1 MRLAIDIG
9 GTFTDLVLEHGNEL
23 LTKKVLTSISQPELA
38 VIEGVSELLEENNIK
53 ASDIKMIIHGTTL
66 ATNAVIER
74 KGAKTCFITTSGFR
88 DVLDIGYESRFDQYD
103 ILIDKTMSLVPRKH
117 RYVIDERT
125 DVNGSIITSIDK
137 GQFYNLIT
145 KIKNEKFESIAVGF
159 LHSYA
164 NPENEKILKTF
175 LTNELPD
182 VEVSVSS
189 DVCPEIREYERFTTT
204 VVNAYIK
211 PLMSNYLKKLDQKL
225 LNSGFNCPL
234 LLMTSGGTLTNISS
248 ACNNPVRLVESGPAG
263 GAILA
268 TSIAEDM
275 NLSKVISFDMG
286 GTTAKITIIENKKA
300 IKAREFEVDRKARFK
315 KGSGYPLRIPVI
327 EMVEIGAGGGSIA
340 RVNKLE
346 QIITGPDSAGSFP
359 GPACYSN
366 GGSMPTITDADL
378 VIGKI
383 NPDNFAGGKIKLS
396 KQLADIAITEN
407 IVKFVNIDTNIAA
420 LAISEIVDETMS
432 NAARVHTVEQGHE
445 TSNRTLI
452 AFGGAAP
459 LHIARVAEKL
469 RVSNIIIPTNA
480 SVGSAVGFLKA
491 PVGYEVVKSL
501 RMLLNRFETDKVNDL
516 LEKMKNEAQSVI
528 QSETGSVKFVEERFA
543 FMRYAGQGHEIKVQV
558 DNNLLT
564 QSDISKIKSSFEKKY
579 EKLYSR
585 ILPNA
590 DIEIL
595 TWSLSLS
602 IKNEK
607 LNSFQKLNSYKKIK
621 EQSLVDIVDYDSS
634 KKIKVPYFERASL
647 KPGDIIEGH
656 CIISEEQTIKYAN
669 INFWRGIAKERS
681 YNYHHRKLYRLMEGN
696 TCAIQ
701 AQVKDVMLDTL
712 DCLV

>member
-9 GTFTDLVLEHGNEL
+9 GTFTDIVLENQNNL
-23 LTKKVLTSISQPELA
+23 ITKKVLTSIAQPEVA
-38 VIEGVSELLEENNIK
+38 VIEGVSELLDENNIT
-53 ASDIKMIIHGTTL
+53 SSEIKMIIHGTTL

-74 KGAKTCFITTSGFR
+74 KGAKTCFITTEGFR

-103 ILIDKTMSLVPRKH
+103 ILIEKTMSLVPRKH
-117 RYVIDERT
+117 RFVIKERT
-125 DVNGSIITSIDK
+125 DVNGNILEPINTETFS
-137 GQFYNLIT
+137 NLVQ
-145 KIKNEKFESIAVGF
+145 KIKEEGFKSVGIGF

-164 NPENEKILKTF
+164 NTENENILRNY
-175 LTNELPD
+175 LLENLPG
-182 VEVSVSS
+182 VEVSISS

-211 PLMSNYLKKLDQKL
+211 PLMASYLKKLDNELKIKE
-225 LNSGFNCPL
+225 FDCPL
-234 LLMTSGGTLTNISS
+234 LLMTSGGTLTNIES

-268 TSIAEDM
+268 TSIADDL
-275 NLSKVISFDMG
+275 NLNKVISFDMG

-315 KGSGYPLRIPVI
+315 KGSGLPLRIPVI

-346 QIITGPDSAGSFP
+346 QIITGPDSAGSYP
-359 GPACYSN
+359 GPACYNN
-366 GGSMPTITDADL
+366 GGERPTITDADL

-383 NPDNFAGGKIKLS
+383 NPDNFAGGKISLS
-396 KQLADIAITEN
+396 KDLANKAIKKNISE
-407 IVKFVNIDTNIAA
+407 IVKMDNETAA

-469 RVSNIIIPTNA
+469 RVNSVIIPTNA

-501 RMLLNRFETDKVNDL
+501 RMLLNVFQAEKVNEL
-516 LEKMKNEAQSVI
+516 LKKMRNEAEKII
-528 QSETGSVKFVEERFA
+528 QNTSTKVSFVEERYA
-543 FMRYAGQGHEIKVQV
+543 FMRYAGQGHEIKVAI
-558 DNNLLT
+558 DN
-564 QSDISKIKSSFEKKY
+564 SDLSNEHSAKIKSSFEEQY

-602 IKNEK
+602 IANEEKTSFKNIK
-607 LNSFQKLNSYKKIK
+607 SFNKIK
-621 EQSLVDIVDYDSS
+621 ESKLVDFVDYERNE
-634 KKIKVPYFERASL
+634 KIKIPYFERSEL
-647 KPGDIIEGH
+647 KPGDIIDGQ
-656 CIISEEQTIKYAN
+656 CIISEDQTTIVVSKN
-669 INFWRGIAKERS
+669 FNTKVLSNNFLQMESIN
-681 YNYHHRKLYRLMEGN
+681 H
-696 TCAIQ
+696 
-701 AQVKDVMLDTL
+701 D
-712 DCLV
+712 

>member
-9 GTFTDLVLEHGNEL
+9 GTFTDLVLETGNDL

-137 GQFYNLIT
+137 DQFCNLIT
-145 KIKNEKFESIAVGF
+145 KIKNENFESIAVGF

-164 NPENEKILKTF
+164 NPDNEKILKAF

-275 NLSKVISFDMG
+275 NLNKVISFDMG

-396 KQLADIAITEN
+396 KQLADKAITEN

-501 RMLLNRFETDKVNDL
+501 RMLLNRFETYKVNDL
-516 LEKMKNEAQSVI
+516 LEKMKNEAQSII
-528 QSETGSVKFVEERFA
+528 QSETGSMKFVEERFA

-564 QSDISKIKSSFEKKY
+564 QSDISKIKTSFEKKY

-607 LNSFQKLNSYKKIK
+607 FNSFQKINSYKKIN

-634 KKIKVPYFERASL
+634 KKIKVPYFERDSL
-647 KPGDIIEGH
+647 KPGDIIKGH
-656 CIISEEQTIKYAN
+656 CIISEEQTTIVVSNKFN
-669 INFWRGIAKERS
+669 TKVLSNNF
-681 YNYHHRKLYRLMEGN
+681 LQMEYTN
-696 TCAIQ
+696 
-701 AQVKDVMLDTL
+701 DE
-712 DCLV
+712 

>member
-9 GTFTDLVLEHGNEL
+9 GTFTDIVLENQNNL
-23 LTKKVLTSISQPELA
+23 ITKKVLTSIAQPEVA
-38 VIEGVSELLEENNIK
+38 VIEGVSELLDENNIT
-53 ASDIKMIIHGTTL
+53 SSEIKMIIHGTTL

-74 KGAKTCFITTSGFR
+74 KGAKTCFITTEGFR

-103 ILIDKTMSLVPRKH
+103 ILIEKTMSLVPRKH
-117 RYVIDERT
+117 RFVIKERT
-125 DVNGSIITSIDK
+125 DVNGNILEPINTETFS
-137 GQFYNLIT
+137 NLVQ
-145 KIKNEKFESIAVGF
+145 KIKEEGFKSVGIGF

-164 NPENEKILKTF
+164 NSENENILRNY
-175 LTNELPD
+175 LLENLPE
-182 VEVSVSS
+182 VEVSISS

-211 PLMSNYLKKLDQKL
+211 PLMANYLKKLDNELKIK
-225 LNSGFNCPL
+225 GFDCPL
-234 LLMTSGGTLTNISS
+234 LLMTSGGTLTNIES

-268 TSIAEDM
+268 TSIADDL
-275 NLSKVISFDMG
+275 NLNKVISFDMG

-315 KGSGYPLRIPVI
+315 KGSGLPLRIPVI

-359 GPACYSN
+359 GPACYNN
-366 GGSMPTITDADL
+366 GGEKPTITDADL

-383 NPDNFAGGKIKLS
+383 NPDNFAGGKISLS
-396 KQLADIAITEN
+396 KDLANQAIKKNISE
-407 IVKFVNIDTNIAA
+407 IVKMDNETAA

-469 RVSNIIIPTNA
+469 RVNSVIIPTNA

-501 RMLLNRFETDKVNDL
+501 RMLLNVFQAEKVNEL
-516 LEKMKNEAQSVI
+516 LKKMRNEAEKII
-528 QSETGSVKFVEERFA
+528 QNTSVKVSFVEERYA
-543 FMRYAGQGHEIKVQV
+543 FMRYAGQGHEIKVAI
-558 DNNLLT
+558 DN
-564 QSDISKIKSSFEKKY
+564 SDLSNEHSAKIKSSFEEQY

-602 IKNEK
+602 IANEEKTSFKNIK
-607 LNSFQKLNSYKKIK
+607 SFNKIK
-621 EQSLVDIVDYDSS
+621 ESKLVDFVDYERNE
-634 KKIKVPYFERASL
+634 KIKIPYFERSEL
-647 KPGDIIEGH
+647 KPGDIINGQ
-656 CIISEEQTIKYAN
+656 CIISEDQTTVVVSKN
-669 INFWRGIAKERS
+669 FNTKVLSNNFLQMESIN
-681 YNYHHRKLYRLMEGN
+681 H
-696 TCAIQ
+696 
-701 AQVKDVMLDTL
+701 D
-712 DCLV
+712 

>member
-1 MRLAIDIG
+1 MIS
-9 GTFTDLVLEHGNEL
+9 
-23 LTKKVLTSISQPELA
+23 LTPSQKDSIL
-38 VIEGVSELLEENNIK
+38 
-53 ASDIKMIIHGTTL
+53 
-66 ATNAVIER
+66 
-74 KGAKTCFITTSGFR
+74 
-88 DVLDIGYESRFDQYD
+88 
-103 ILIDKTMSLVPRKH
+103 
-117 RYVIDERT
+117 
-125 DVNGSIITSIDK
+125 
-137 GQFYNLIT
+137 
-145 KIKNEKFESIAVGF
+145 
-159 LHSYA
+159 
-164 NPENEKILKTF
+164 
-175 LTNELPD
+175 
-182 VEVSVSS
+182 
-189 DVCPEIREYERFTTT
+189 
-204 VVNAYIK
+204 
-211 PLMSNYLKKLDQKL
+211 
-225 LNSGFNCPL
+225 
-234 LLMTSGGTLTNISS
+234 
-248 ACNNPVRLVESGPAG
+248 SGPAG
-263 GAILA
+263 GIVGAVRTAAMAGFDKI
-268 TSIAEDM
+268 
-275 NLSKVISFDMG
+275 ISFDMG

-516 LEKMKNEAQSVI
+516 LEKIN
-528 QSETGSVKFVEERFA
+528 F
-543 FMRYAGQGHEIKVQV
+543 YL
-558 DNNLLT
+558 NLYLT
-564 QSDISKIKSSFEKKY
+564 F
-579 EKLYSR
+579 L
-585 ILPNA
+585 
-590 DIEIL
+590 EIL
-595 TWSLSLS
+595 FYQDFS
-602 IKNEK
+602 
-607 LNSFQKLNSYKKIK
+607 
-621 EQSLVDIVDYDSS
+621 
-634 KKIKVPYFERASL
+634 
-647 KPGDIIEGH
+647 
-656 CIISEEQTIKYAN
+656 
-669 INFWRGIAKERS
+669 
-681 YNYHHRKLYRLMEGN
+681 
-696 TCAIQ
+696 
-701 AQVKDVMLDTL
+701 
-712 DCLV
+712 

>member
-9 GTFTDLVLEHGNEL
+9 GTFTDIVLENENKL
-23 LTKKVLTSISQPELA
+23 ITKKVLTSTFNPEVA
-38 VIEGVSELLEENNIK
+38 VIEGVSELLNENRIK
-53 ASDIKMIIHGTTL
+53 ASEIKMIIHGTTL

-103 ILIDKTMSLVPRKH
+103 LLIEKTMSLVPRKH
-117 RYVIDERT
+117 RYVINERT
-125 DVNGSIITSIDK
+125 DVNGSIITPIDK
-137 GQFYNLIT
+137 SQFNGLLQ
-145 KIKNEKFESIAVGF
+145 KIRSENFESIGIGF

-164 NPENEKILKTF
+164 NPENETILKEF
-175 LTNELPD
+175 FIREIPD
-182 VEVSVSS
+182 VEVSISS

-204 VVNAYIK
+204 VVNSYIK

-225 LNSGFNCPL
+225 LEVGFNCSL

-268 TSIAEDM
+268 TSIAEDLD
-275 NLSKVISFDMG
+275 LSKVISFDMG
-286 GTTAKITIIENKKA
+286 GTTAKITIIENQKA
-300 IKAREFEVDRKARFK
+300 MKAREFEVDRKARFK
-315 KGSGYPLRIPVI
+315 KGSGFPLRIPVI

-366 GGSMPTITDADL
+366 GGEMPTITDADL

-383 NPDNFAGGKIKLS
+383 NPDNFAAGKIKLS
-396 KQLADIAITEN
+396 KELAKKAITEN
-407 IVKFVNIDTNIAA
+407 IGKIVNLDYDVAA

-469 RVSNIIIPTNA
+469 RVASVIIPTNA

-501 RMLLNRFETDKVNDL
+501 RMLLNGFEADKVNNL
-516 LEKMKNEAQSVI
+516 LKNMRAESESII
-528 QSETGSVKFVEERFA
+528 QLETDSSKFIEERFA
-543 FMRYAGQGHEIKVQV
+543 FMRYSGQGHEIKVSI
-558 DNNLLT
+558 DNHLL
-564 QSDISKIKSSFEKKY
+564 SFNDMDKIKSSFEQKY
-579 EKLYSR
+579 EQLYSR

-602 IKNEK
+602 IKNEHV
-607 LNSFQKLNSYKKIK
+607 NSYKSLSSYKKIK
-621 EQSLVDIVDYDSS
+621 EKSLVDFMDYQSS
-634 KKIKVPYFERASL
+634 KQIKVPYFERTTL
-647 KPGDIIEGH
+647 NPGDIIHGQ
-656 CIISEEQTIKYAN
+656 CIISEKQTTIIVSK
-669 INFWRGIAKERS
+669 NF
-681 YNYHHRKLYRLMEGN
+681 N
-696 TCAIQ
+696 TK
-701 AQVKDVMLDTL
+701 VL
-712 DCLV
+712 

>member
-9 GTFTDLVLEHGNEL
+9 GTFTDIVLENQNNL
-23 LTKKVLTSISQPELA
+23 ITKKVLTSIAQPEVA
-38 VIEGVSELLEENNIK
+38 VIEGISELLDENNIT
-53 ASDIKMIIHGTTL
+53 SSEIKMIIHGTTL

-74 KGAKTCFITTSGFR
+74 KGAKTCFITTEGFR

-103 ILIDKTMSLVPRKH
+103 ILIEKTMSLVPRKH
-117 RYVIDERT
+117 RFVIKERT
-125 DVNGSIITSIDK
+125 DVNGTILEPINTETFS
-137 GQFYNLIT
+137 NLVQ
-145 KIKNEKFESIAVGF
+145 KIKEEGFKSVGIGF

-164 NPENEKILKTF
+164 NSENENILRNY
-175 LTNELPD
+175 LLENLPG
-182 VEVSVSS
+182 VEVSISS

-211 PLMSNYLKKLDQKL
+211 PLMANYLKKLDNELKIK
-225 LNSGFNCPL
+225 GFDCPL
-234 LLMTSGGTLTNISS
+234 LLMTSGGTLTNIES

-268 TSIAEDM
+268 TSIADDL
-275 NLSKVISFDMG
+275 NLNKVISFDMG

-315 KGSGYPLRIPVI
+315 KGSGLPLRIPVI

-359 GPACYSN
+359 GPACYDN
-366 GGSMPTITDADL
+366 GGERPTITDADL

-383 NPDNFAGGKIKLS
+383 NPDNFAGGKISLS
-396 KQLADIAITEN
+396 KDLANKAIKKN
-407 IVKFVNIDTNIAA
+407 ISEIIKMDNETAA

-469 RVSNIIIPTNA
+469 RVNSVIIPTNA

-501 RMLLNRFETDKVNDL
+501 RMLLNVFQAEKVNEL
-516 LEKMKNEAQSVI
+516 LKKMRNEAEKII
-528 QSETGSVKFVEERFA
+528 QNTSGKVSFIEERYA
-543 FMRYAGQGHEIKVQV
+543 FMRYAGQGHEIKVAI
-558 DNNLLT
+558 DNADLSNYH
-564 QSDISKIKSSFEKKY
+564 SAKIKSSFEEQY

-602 IKNEK
+602 IANEEKTSFKNLK
-607 LNSFQKLNSYKKIK
+607 SFNKIK
-621 EQSLVDIVDYDSS
+621 ESKLVDFVDYERNE
-634 KKIKVPYFERASL
+634 KIKIPYFERSEL
-647 KPGDIIEGH
+647 KPGDIISGQ
-656 CIISEEQTIKYAN
+656 CIISEDQTTVVVSKN
-669 INFWRGIAKERS
+669 FNTKVLSNNFLQMESIN
-681 YNYHHRKLYRLMEGN
+681 H
-696 TCAIQ
+696 
-701 AQVKDVMLDTL
+701 D
-712 DCLV
+712 

>member
-23 LTKKVLTSISQPELA
+23 LTKKVLTSISEPELA

-137 GQFYNLIT
+137 DQFYNLIN
-145 KIKNEKFESIAVGF
+145 KIKNENFESIAVGF

-164 NPENEKILKTF
+164 NPENEKILKAF
-175 LTNELPD
+175 LTKELPD

-275 NLSKVISFDMG
+275 NLNKVISFDMG

-396 KQLADIAITEN
+396 KELADKAITEN

-469 RVSNIIIPTNA
+469 RVSNVIIPTNA

-516 LEKMKNEAQSVI
+516 LEKMKNEAQSII
-528 QSETGSVKFVEERFA
+528 QSETGSIKFVEERFA

-564 QSDISKIKSSFEKKY
+564 QSDISKIKTSFEKKY

-607 LNSFQKLNSYKKIK
+607 TNSFKKLNSYKKIK
-621 EQSLVDIVDYDSS
+621 ENSLVDIVDYDSS
-634 KKIKVPYFERASL
+634 KKIKVPYFERDSL
-647 KPGDIIEGH
+647 KPGDFIKGH
-656 CIISEEQTIKYAN
+656 CIISEEQTTIVVSNKFN
-669 INFWRGIAKERS
+669 TKVLSNNF
-681 YNYHHRKLYRLMEGN
+681 LQMEYTN
-696 TCAIQ
+696 
-701 AQVKDVMLDTL
+701 DE
-712 DCLV
+712 

>member
-9 GTFTDLVLEHGNEL
+9 GTFTDIVLENQNNL
-23 LTKKVLTSISQPELA
+23 ITKKVLTSIAKPEVA
-38 VIEGVSELLEENNIK
+38 VIEGVSELLDENNIT
-53 ASDIKMIIHGTTL
+53 SSEIKMIIHGTTL

-74 KGAKTCFITTSGFR
+74 KGAKTCFITTEGFR

-103 ILIDKTMSLVPRKH
+103 ILIEKTMSLVPRKH
-117 RYVIDERT
+117 RFVIKERT
-125 DVNGSIITSIDK
+125 DVNGTILEPINTETFS
-137 GQFYNLIT
+137 NLVQ
-145 KIKNEKFESIAVGF
+145 KIKEEGFKSVGIGF

-164 NPENEKILKTF
+164 NSENENILRNY
-175 LTNELPD
+175 LLENLPG
-182 VEVSVSS
+182 VEVSISS

-211 PLMSNYLKKLDQKL
+211 PLMANYLKKLDNELKIK
-225 LNSGFNCPL
+225 GFDCPL
-234 LLMTSGGTLTNISS
+234 LLMTSGGTLTNIES

-268 TSIAEDM
+268 TSIADDL
-275 NLSKVISFDMG
+275 NLNKVISFDMG

-315 KGSGYPLRIPVI
+315 KGSGLPLRIPVI

-359 GPACYSN
+359 GPACYDN
-366 GGSMPTITDADL
+366 GGERPTITDADL

-383 NPDNFAGGKIKLS
+383 NPDNFAGGKISLS
-396 KQLADIAITEN
+396 KDLANKAIKKNISE
-407 IVKFVNIDTNIAA
+407 IVKMDNETAA

-469 RVSNIIIPTNA
+469 RVNSVIIPTNA

-501 RMLLNRFETDKVNDL
+501 RMLLNVFQAEKVNEL
-516 LEKMKNEAQSVI
+516 LKKMRNEAEKII
-528 QSETGSVKFVEERFA
+528 QNTSGKVSFIEERYA
-543 FMRYAGQGHEIKVQV
+543 FMRYAGQGHEIKVAI
-558 DNNLLT
+558 DNADLSNYH
-564 QSDISKIKSSFEKKY
+564 SAKIKSSFEEQY

-602 IKNEK
+602 IANEEKTSFKNLK
-607 LNSFQKLNSYKKIK
+607 SFNKIK
-621 EQSLVDIVDYDSS
+621 ESKLVDFVDYERNE
-634 KKIKVPYFERASL
+634 KIKIPYFERSEL
-647 KPGDIIEGH
+647 KPGDIISGQ
-656 CIISEEQTIKYAN
+656 CIISEDQTTVVVSKN
-669 INFWRGIAKERS
+669 FNTKVLSNNFLQMESIN
-681 YNYHHRKLYRLMEGN
+681 H
-696 TCAIQ
+696 
-701 AQVKDVMLDTL
+701 D
-712 DCLV
+712 

>member
-9 GTFTDLVLEHGNEL
+9 GTFTDLVLETGNDL

-137 GQFYNLIT
+137 DQFCNLIT
-145 KIKNEKFESIAVGF
+145 KIKNENFESIAVGF

-164 NPENEKILKTF
+164 NPENEKFLKAF
-175 LTNELPD
+175 LTKELPD
-182 VEVSVSS
+182 VEVSISS

-225 LNSGFNCPL
+225 VNSGFNCPL

-396 KQLADIAITEN
+396 KELADKAITEN

-469 RVSNIIIPTNA
+469 RVSNVIIPTNA

-516 LEKMKNEAQSVI
+516 LEKMKNEAQGII
-528 QSETGSVKFVEERFA
+528 QSETGSMKFVEERFA

-564 QSDISKIKSSFEKKY
+564 QSDISKIKTSFEKKY

-607 LNSFQKLNSYKKIK
+607 FNSFQEINSYKKIN
-621 EQSLVDIVDYDSS
+621 EQSLVDIVDYDSG
-634 KKIKVPYFERASL
+634 KKIKVPYFERDSL
-647 KPGDIIEGH
+647 KPGDIIKGH
-656 CIISEEQTIKYAN
+656 CIISEEQTTIVVSNKFN
-669 INFWRGIAKERS
+669 TKVLSNNF
-681 YNYHHRKLYRLMEGN
+681 LQMEYTN
-696 TCAIQ
+696 
-701 AQVKDVMLDTL
+701 DE
-712 DCLV
+712 

>member
-9 GTFTDLVLEHGNEL
+9 GTFTDLVLETGNDL

-137 GQFYNLIT
+137 DQFSNLIT
-145 KIKNEKFESIAVGF
+145 KIKNENFESIAVGF

-164 NPENEKILKTF
+164 NPDNEKILKAF
-175 LTNELPD
+175 LTKELPD
-182 VEVSVSS
+182 VEVSISS

-275 NLSKVISFDMG
+275 NLNKVISFDMG

-396 KQLADIAITEN
+396 KQLADKAITEN

-516 LEKMKNEAQSVI
+516 LEKMKNEAQSII
-528 QSETGSVKFVEERFA
+528 QSETGSIKFVEERFA

-564 QSDISKIKSSFEKKY
+564 QSDISKIKTSFEKKY

-607 LNSFQKLNSYKKIK
+607 INSFKKLNSYKKIK
-621 EQSLVDIVDYDSS
+621 EHSLVDIVDYDSS
-634 KKIKVPYFERASL
+634 KKIKVPYFERDSL
-647 KPGDIIEGH
+647 KPGDIIKGH
-656 CIISEEQTIKYAN
+656 CIISEEQTTIVVSNKFN
-669 INFWRGIAKERS
+669 TKVLSNNF
-681 YNYHHRKLYRLMEGN
+681 LQMEYTN
-696 TCAIQ
+696 
-701 AQVKDVMLDTL
+701 DE
-712 DCLV
+712 

>member
-9 GTFTDLVLEHGNEL
+9 GTFTDLVLETGNDL

-125 DVNGSIITSIDK
+125 DVNGLIITSIDK
-137 GQFYNLIT
+137 DQFCNLIT
-145 KIKNEKFESIAVGF
+145 KIKNENFESIAVGF

-164 NPENEKILKTF
+164 NPDNEKILKAF
-175 LTNELPD
+175 LTKELPD
-182 VEVSVSS
+182 VEVSISS

-225 LNSGFNCPL
+225 VNSGFNCPL

-275 NLSKVISFDMG
+275 NLNKVISFDMG

-396 KQLADIAITEN
+396 KQLADKAITEN

-469 RVSNIIIPTNA
+469 RVSNVIIPTNA

-516 LEKMKNEAQSVI
+516 LEKMKNEAQSII
-528 QSETGSVKFVEERFA
+528 QSETGSMKFVEERFA

-564 QSDISKIKSSFEKKY
+564 QSDISKIKTSFEKKY

-607 LNSFQKLNSYKKIK
+607 FNSFQEINSYKKIN

-634 KKIKVPYFERASL
+634 KKIKVPYFERDSL
-647 KPGDIIEGH
+647 KPGDIIKGH
-656 CIISEEQTIKYAN
+656 CIISEEQTTIVVSNKFN
-669 INFWRGIAKERS
+669 TKVLSNNF
-681 YNYHHRKLYRLMEGN
+681 LQMEYTN
-696 TCAIQ
+696 
-701 AQVKDVMLDTL
+701 DE
-712 DCLV
+712 

>member
-23 LTKKVLTSISQPELA
+23 LTKKVLTSISEPELA

-125 DVNGSIITSIDK
+125 DVNGSIITSINKD
-137 GQFYNLIT
+137 QFYNLIN
-145 KIKNEKFESIAVGF
+145 KIKNENFESIAVGF

-164 NPENEKILKTF
+164 NPENEKILKAF

-275 NLSKVISFDMG
+275 NLNKVISFDMG

-396 KQLADIAITEN
+396 KQLADKAITEN

-469 RVSNIIIPTNA
+469 RVSNVIIPTNA

-516 LEKMKNEAQSVI
+516 LEKMKNEAQSII
-528 QSETGSVKFVEERFA
+528 QSETGSIKFVEERFA

-634 KKIKVPYFERASL
+634 KKIKVPYFERDSL
-647 KPGDIIEGH
+647 KPGDFIEGH
-656 CIISEEQTIKYAN
+656 CIISEEQTTIVVSNKFN
-669 INFWRGIAKERS
+669 TKVLSNNF
-681 YNYHHRKLYRLMEGN
+681 LQMEYTN
-696 TCAIQ
+696 
-701 AQVKDVMLDTL
+701 DE
-712 DCLV
+712 

>member
-9 GTFTDLVLEHGNEL
+9 GTFTDIVLENQNNL
-23 LTKKVLTSISQPELA
+23 ITKKVLTSIANPEVA
-38 VIEGVSELLEENNIK
+38 VIEGVSELLDENNIT
-53 ASDIKMIIHGTTL
+53 SSEIKMIIHGTTL

-74 KGAKTCFITTSGFR
+74 KGAKTCFITTEGFR

-103 ILIDKTMSLVPRKH
+103 ILIEKTMSLVPRKH
-117 RYVIDERT
+117 RFVIKERT
-125 DVNGSIITSIDK
+125 DVNGSILKPINTETFS
-137 GQFYNLIT
+137 NLVQ
-145 KIKNEKFESIAVGF
+145 KIKEEGFKSVGIGF

-164 NPENEKILKTF
+164 NSENENILRNY
-175 LTNELPD
+175 LLENLPG
-182 VEVSVSS
+182 VEVSISS

-211 PLMSNYLKKLDQKL
+211 PLMANYLKKLDNELKIK
-225 LNSGFNCPL
+225 GFDCPL
-234 LLMTSGGTLTNISS
+234 LLMTSGGTLTNIES

-268 TSIAEDM
+268 TSIADDL
-275 NLSKVISFDMG
+275 NLNKVISFDMG

-315 KGSGYPLRIPVI
+315 KGSGLPLRIPVI

-359 GPACYSN
+359 GPACYDN
-366 GGSMPTITDADL
+366 GGERPTITDADL

-383 NPDNFAGGKIKLS
+383 NPDNFAGGKISLS
-396 KQLADIAITEN
+396 KDLANKAIKKNISE
-407 IVKFVNIDTNIAA
+407 IVKMDNETAA

-469 RVSNIIIPTNA
+469 RVNSVIIPTNA

-501 RMLLNRFETDKVNDL
+501 RMLLNVFQAEKVNEL
-516 LEKMKNEAQSVI
+516 LKKMRNEAEKII
-528 QSETGSVKFVEERFA
+528 QNTSGKVSFVEERYA
-543 FMRYAGQGHEIKVQV
+543 FMRYAGQGHEIKVAI
-558 DNNLLT
+558 DNADLSNYH
-564 QSDISKIKSSFEKKY
+564 SAKIKSSFEEQY

-602 IKNEK
+602 IANEEKTSFKNLK
-607 LNSFQKLNSYKKIK
+607 SFNKIK
-621 EQSLVDIVDYDSS
+621 ESKLVDFVDYERNE
-634 KKIKVPYFERASL
+634 KIKIPYFERSEL
-647 KPGDIIEGH
+647 KPGDIISGQ
-656 CIISEEQTIKYAN
+656 CIISEDQTTVVVSKN
-669 INFWRGIAKERS
+669 FNTKVLSNNFLQMESIN
-681 YNYHHRKLYRLMEGN
+681 H
-696 TCAIQ
+696 
-701 AQVKDVMLDTL
+701 D
-712 DCLV
+712 

>member
-23 LTKKVLTSISQPELA
+23 LTKKVLTSISEPELA

-125 DVNGSIITSIDK
+125 DVNGSIITSINKD
-137 GQFYNLIT
+137 QFYNLIN
-145 KIKNEKFESIAVGF
+145 KIKNENFESIAVGF

-164 NPENEKILKTF
+164 NPENEKILKAF

-396 KQLADIAITEN
+396 KQLADKAITEN
-407 IVKFVNIDTNIAA
+407 IVKFVNIDNNIAA

-469 RVSNIIIPTNA
+469 RVSNVIIPTNA

-501 RMLLNRFETDKVNDL
+501 RMLLNSFETDKVNDL
-516 LEKMKNEAQSVI
+516 LEKMKNEAQSII
-528 QSETGSVKFVEERFA
+528 QSETGSIKFVEERFA

-564 QSDISKIKSSFEKKY
+564 QSDISKIKTSFEKKY
-579 EKLYSR
+579 ENLYSR

-607 LNSFQKLNSYKKIK
+607 FNSFQKLNSYKKIK

-656 CIISEEQTIKYAN
+656 CIISEEQTTIVVSNKFN
-669 INFWRGIAKERS
+669 TKVLSNNF
-681 YNYHHRKLYRLMEGN
+681 LQMEFTN
-696 TCAIQ
+696 
-701 AQVKDVMLDTL
+701 DE
-712 DCLV
+712 

>member
-9 GTFTDLVLEHGNEL
+9 GTFTDIVLENQNNL
-23 LTKKVLTSISQPELA
+23 ITKKVLTSIAQPEVA
-38 VIEGVSELLEENNIK
+38 VIEGISELLDENNIT
-53 ASDIKMIIHGTTL
+53 SSEIKMIIHGTTL

-74 KGAKTCFITTSGFR
+74 KGAKTCFITTEGFR

-103 ILIDKTMSLVPRKH
+103 ILIEKTMSLVPRKH
-117 RYVIDERT
+117 RFVIKERT
-125 DVNGSIITSIDK
+125 DVNGNILEPINTETFS
-137 GQFYNLIT
+137 NLVQ
-145 KIKNEKFESIAVGF
+145 KIKEEGFKSVGIGF

-164 NPENEKILKTF
+164 NSENENILRNH
-175 LTNELPD
+175 LLENLPG
-182 VEVSVSS
+182 VEVSISS

-211 PLMSNYLKKLDQKL
+211 PLMASYLKKLDNELKIK
-225 LNSGFNCPL
+225 GFDCPL
-234 LLMTSGGTLTNISS
+234 LLMTSGGTLTNIES

-268 TSIAEDM
+268 TSIADDL
-275 NLSKVISFDMG
+275 NLNKVISFDMG

-315 KGSGYPLRIPVI
+315 KGSGFPLRIPVI

-359 GPACYSN
+359 GPACYNN
-366 GGSMPTITDADL
+366 GGERPTITDADL

-383 NPDNFAGGKIKLS
+383 NPDNFAGGKISLS
-396 KQLADIAITEN
+396 KDLANKAIKKNISE
-407 IVKFVNIDTNIAA
+407 IVKMDNETAA

-469 RVSNIIIPTNA
+469 RVNSVIIPTNA

-501 RMLLNRFETDKVNDL
+501 RMLLNVFQAEKVNEL
-516 LEKMKNEAQSVI
+516 LKKMRNEAEKII
-528 QSETGSVKFVEERFA
+528 QNTSTKVSFVEERYA
-543 FMRYAGQGHEIKVQV
+543 FMRYAGQGHEIKVAI
-558 DNNLLT
+558 DN
-564 QSDISKIKSSFEKKY
+564 SDLSNEHSAKIKSSFEEQY

-602 IKNEK
+602 IANEEK
-607 LNSFQKLNSYKKIK
+607 TSFENIKSFNKIK
-621 EQSLVDIVDYDSS
+621 ENKLVDFVDYERNE
-634 KKIKVPYFERASL
+634 KIKIPYFERSEL
-647 KPGDIIEGH
+647 KPGDIINGQ
-656 CIISEEQTIKYAN
+656 CIISEDQTTIVVSKN
-669 INFWRGIAKERS
+669 FNTKVLSNNFLQMESIN
-681 YNYHHRKLYRLMEGN
+681 H
-696 TCAIQ
+696 
-701 AQVKDVMLDTL
+701 D
-712 DCLV
+712 

>member
-137 GQFYNLIT
+137 DQFYNLIN
-145 KIKNEKFESIAVGF
+145 KIKNENFESIAVGF

-164 NPENEKILKTF
+164 NPENEKILKAF

-275 NLSKVISFDMG
+275 NLNKVISFDMG

-469 RVSNIIIPTNA
+469 RVSNVIIPTNA

-607 LNSFQKLNSYKKIK
+607 FNSFQKLNSYKKIK

-656 CIISEEQTIKYAN
+656 CIISEEQTTIVVSNKFN
-669 INFWRGIAKERS
+669 TKVLSNNF
-681 YNYHHRKLYRLMEGN
+681 LQMEYTN
-696 TCAIQ
+696 
-701 AQVKDVMLDTL
+701 DE
-712 DCLV
+712 

>member
-396 KQLADIAITEN
+396 KELADKAITEN

-656 CIISEEQTIKYAN
+656 CIISEEQTTIVVSNKFN
-669 INFWRGIAKERS
+669 TKVLSNNF
-681 YNYHHRKLYRLMEGN
+681 LQMEFTN
-696 TCAIQ
+696 
-701 AQVKDVMLDTL
+701 DE
-712 DCLV
+712 

>member
-9 GTFTDLVLEHGNEL
+9 GTFTDIVLENQNNL
-23 LTKKVLTSISQPELA
+23 ITKKVLTSIAQPEVA
-38 VIEGVSELLEENNIK
+38 VIEGISELLDENNIT
-53 ASDIKMIIHGTTL
+53 SSEIKMIIHGTTL

-74 KGAKTCFITTSGFR
+74 KGAKTCFITTEGFR

-103 ILIDKTMSLVPRKH
+103 ILIEKTMSLVPRKH
-117 RYVIDERT
+117 RFVIKERT
-125 DVNGSIITSIDK
+125 DVNGSILKPINTETFS
-137 GQFYNLIT
+137 NLVQ
-145 KIKNEKFESIAVGF
+145 KIKEEGFKSVGIGF

-164 NPENEKILKTF
+164 NSENENILRNY
-175 LTNELPD
+175 LLENLPG
-182 VEVSVSS
+182 VEVSISS

-211 PLMSNYLKKLDQKL
+211 PLMANYLKKLDNELKIK
-225 LNSGFNCPL
+225 GFDCPL
-234 LLMTSGGTLTNISS
+234 LLMTSGGTLTNIES

-268 TSIAEDM
+268 TSIADDL
-275 NLSKVISFDMG
+275 NLNKVISFDMG

-315 KGSGYPLRIPVI
+315 KGSGLPLRIPVI

-359 GPACYSN
+359 GPACYDN
-366 GGSMPTITDADL
+366 GGERPTITDADL

-383 NPDNFAGGKIKLS
+383 NPDNFAGGKISLS
-396 KQLADIAITEN
+396 KDLANKAIKKNISE
-407 IVKFVNIDTNIAA
+407 IVKMDNETAA

-469 RVSNIIIPTNA
+469 RVNSVIIPTNA

-501 RMLLNRFETDKVNDL
+501 RMLLNVFQAEKVNEL
-516 LEKMKNEAQSVI
+516 LKKMRNEAEKII
-528 QSETGSVKFVEERFA
+528 QNTSGKVSFAEERYA
-543 FMRYAGQGHEIKVQV
+543 FMRYAGQGHEIKVAI
-558 DNNLLT
+558 DNADLSNEH
-564 QSDISKIKSSFEKKY
+564 SAKIKSSFEEQY

-595 TWSLSLS
+595 TWSLSIS
-602 IKNEK
+602 IANEEKKSFKNLK
-607 LNSFQKLNSYKKIK
+607 SFNKIK
-621 EQSLVDIVDYDSS
+621 ESKLVDFVDYERNE
-634 KKIKVPYFERASL
+634 KIKIPYFERSEL
-647 KPGDIIEGH
+647 KPGDIISGQ
-656 CIISEEQTIKYAN
+656 CIISEDQTTVVVSKN
-669 INFWRGIAKERS
+669 FNTKVLSNNFLQMESIN
-681 YNYHHRKLYRLMEGN
+681 H
-696 TCAIQ
+696 
-701 AQVKDVMLDTL
+701 D
-712 DCLV
+712 

>member
-564 QSDISKIKSSFEKKY
+564 QSDISKIKTSFEKKY

-607 LNSFQKLNSYKKIK
+607 TNPFKKLNSYKKIK
-621 EQSLVDIVDYDSS
+621 ENSLVDIVDYDSS
-634 KKIKVPYFERASL
+634 KKIKVPYFERDSL
-647 KPGDIIEGH
+647 KPGDFIEGH
-656 CIISEEQTIKYAN
+656 CIISEEQTTIVVSNKFN
-669 INFWRGIAKERS
+669 TKVLSNNF
-681 YNYHHRKLYRLMEGN
+681 LQMEYTN
-696 TCAIQ
+696 
-701 AQVKDVMLDTL
+701 DE
-712 DCLV
+712 

>member
-9 GTFTDLVLEHGNEL
+9 GTFTDLVLETGNDL

-137 GQFYNLIT
+137 DQFCNLIT
-145 KIKNEKFESIAVGF
+145 KIKNENFESIAVGF

-164 NPENEKILKTF
+164 NPDNEKILKAF
-175 LTNELPD
+175 LTKELPD
-182 VEVSVSS
+182 VEVSISS

-396 KQLADIAITEN
+396 KQLADKAITEN

-469 RVSNIIIPTNA
+469 RVSNVIIPSNA

-516 LEKMKNEAQSVI
+516 LEKMKNEAQSII
-528 QSETGSVKFVEERFA
+528 QSETGSIKFVEERFA

-564 QSDISKIKSSFEKKY
+564 QSDISKIKTSFEKKY

-607 LNSFQKLNSYKKIK
+607 FNSFQKINSYKKIK

-634 KKIKVPYFERASL
+634 KKIKVPYFERDSL
-647 KPGDIIEGH
+647 KPGDIIKGH
-656 CIISEEQTIKYAN
+656 CIISEEQTTIVVSNKFN
-669 INFWRGIAKERS
+669 TKVLSNNF
-681 YNYHHRKLYRLMEGN
+681 LQMEYTN
-696 TCAIQ
+696 
-701 AQVKDVMLDTL
+701 DE
-712 DCLV
+712 

>member
-137 GQFYNLIT
+137 DQFYNLIN
-145 KIKNEKFESIAVGF
+145 KIKNENFESIAVGF

-164 NPENEKILKTF
+164 NPENEKILKAF
-175 LTNELPD
+175 LTKELPD

-396 KQLADIAITEN
+396 KQLADKAITEN
-407 IVKFVNIDTNIAA
+407 IVKFVNIDNNIAA

-469 RVSNIIIPTNA
+469 RVSNVIIPTNA

-501 RMLLNRFETDKVNDL
+501 RMLLNSFETDKVNDL
-516 LEKMKNEAQSVI
+516 LEKMKNEAQSII
-528 QSETGSVKFVEERFA
+528 QSETGSIKFVEERFA

-564 QSDISKIKSSFEKKY
+564 QSDISKIKTSFEKKY
-579 EKLYSR
+579 ENLYSR

-656 CIISEEQTIKYAN
+656 CIISEEQTTIVVSNKFN
-669 INFWRGIAKERS
+669 TKVLSNNF
-681 YNYHHRKLYRLMEGN
+681 LQMEFTN
-696 TCAIQ
+696 
-701 AQVKDVMLDTL
+701 DE
-712 DCLV
+712 

>member
-23 LTKKVLTSISQPELA
+23 LTKKVLTSISEPELA

-125 DVNGSIITSIDK
+125 DVNGSIITSINKD
-137 GQFYNLIT
+137 QFYNLIN
-145 KIKNEKFESIAVGF
+145 KIKNENFESIAVGF

-164 NPENEKILKTF
+164 NPENEKILKAF

-396 KQLADIAITEN
+396 KQLADKAITEN

-469 RVSNIIIPTNA
+469 RVSNVIIPTNA

-516 LEKMKNEAQSVI
+516 LEKMKNEAQSII
-528 QSETGSVKFVEERFA
+528 QSETGSIKFVEERFA

-564 QSDISKIKSSFEKKY
+564 QSDISKIKTSFEKKY
-579 EKLYSR
+579 ENLYSR

-607 LNSFQKLNSYKKIK
+607 FNSFQKLNSYKKIK

-656 CIISEEQTIKYAN
+656 CIISEEQTTIVVSNKFN
-669 INFWRGIAKERS
+669 TKVLSNNF
-681 YNYHHRKLYRLMEGN
+681 LQMEFTN
-696 TCAIQ
+696 
-701 AQVKDVMLDTL
+701 DE
-712 DCLV
+712 

>member
-9 GTFTDLVLEHGNEL
+9 GTFTDLVLETGNDL

-137 GQFYNLIT
+137 DQFYNLIN
-145 KIKNEKFESIAVGF
+145 KIKNENFESIAVGF

-164 NPENEKILKTF
+164 NPENEKFLKAF
-175 LTNELPD
+175 LTKELPD
-182 VEVSVSS
+182 VEVSISS

-275 NLSKVISFDMG
+275 NLNKVISFDMG

-396 KQLADIAITEN
+396 KQLADKAITEN

-469 RVSNIIIPTNA
+469 RVSNVIIPTNA

-516 LEKMKNEAQSVI
+516 LEKMKNEAQGII
-528 QSETGSVKFVEERFA
+528 QSETGSMKFVEERFA

-564 QSDISKIKSSFEKKY
+564 QSDISKIKTSFEKKY

-607 LNSFQKLNSYKKIK
+607 FNSFQKINSYKKIK

-634 KKIKVPYFERASL
+634 KKIKVPYFERDSL
-647 KPGDIIEGH
+647 KPGDIIKGH
-656 CIISEEQTIKYAN
+656 CIISEEQTTIVVSNKFN
-669 INFWRGIAKERS
+669 TKVLSNNF
-681 YNYHHRKLYRLMEGN
+681 LQMEYTN
-696 TCAIQ
+696 
-701 AQVKDVMLDTL
+701 DE
-712 DCLV
+712 

>member
-9 GTFTDLVLEHGNEL
+9 GTFTDIVLENQNNL
-23 LTKKVLTSISQPELA
+23 ITKKVLTSIANPEVA
-38 VIEGVSELLEENNIK
+38 VIEGVSELLDENNIT
-53 ASDIKMIIHGTTL
+53 SSEIKMIIHGTTL

-74 KGAKTCFITTSGFR
+74 KGAKTCFITTEGFR

-103 ILIDKTMSLVPRKH
+103 ILIEKTMSLVPRKH
-117 RYVIDERT
+117 RFVIKERN
-125 DVNGSIITSIDK
+125 DVNGTILEPINTETFS
-137 GQFYNLIT
+137 NLIQ
-145 KIKNEKFESIAVGF
+145 KIKEEGFKSVGIGF

-164 NPENEKILKTF
+164 NSKNENILRNY
-175 LTNELPD
+175 LLENLPG
-182 VEVSVSS
+182 VEVSISS

-211 PLMSNYLKKLDQKL
+211 PLMANYLKKLDNELKIK
-225 LNSGFNCPL
+225 GFDCPL
-234 LLMTSGGTLTNISS
+234 LLMTSGGTLTNIES

-268 TSIAEDM
+268 TSIADDL
-275 NLSKVISFDMG
+275 NLNKVISFDMG

-315 KGSGYPLRIPVI
+315 KGSGLPLRIPVI

-359 GPACYSN
+359 GPACYDN
-366 GGSMPTITDADL
+366 GGERPTITDADL

-383 NPDNFAGGKIKLS
+383 NPDNFAGGKISLS
-396 KQLADIAITEN
+396 KDLANKAIKKNISE
-407 IVKFVNIDTNIAA
+407 IVKMDNETAA

-469 RVSNIIIPTNA
+469 RVNSVIIPTNA

-501 RMLLNRFETDKVNDL
+501 RMLLNVFQAEKVNEL
-516 LEKMKNEAQSVI
+516 LKKMRNEAEKII
-528 QSETGSVKFVEERFA
+528 QNTSGKVSFVEERYA
-543 FMRYAGQGHEIKVQV
+543 FMRYAGQGHEIKVAI
-558 DNNLLT
+558 DNADLSNYH
-564 QSDISKIKSSFEKKY
+564 SAKIKSSFEEQY

-602 IKNEK
+602 IANEEKKSFKNLK
-607 LNSFQKLNSYKKIK
+607 SFNKIK
-621 EQSLVDIVDYDSS
+621 ESKLVDFVDYERNE
-634 KKIKVPYFERASL
+634 KIKIPYFERSEL
-647 KPGDIIEGH
+647 KPGDIISGQ
-656 CIISEEQTIKYAN
+656 CIISEDQTTVVVSKN
-669 INFWRGIAKERS
+669 FNTKVLSNNFLQMESIN
-681 YNYHHRKLYRLMEGN
+681 H
-696 TCAIQ
+696 
-701 AQVKDVMLDTL
+701 D
-712 DCLV
+712 

>member
-9 GTFTDLVLEHGNEL
+9 GTFTDIVLENQNNL
-23 LTKKVLTSISQPELA
+23 ITKKVLTSIANPEVA
-38 VIEGVSELLEENNIK
+38 VIEGVSELLDENNIT
-53 ASDIKMIIHGTTL
+53 SSEIKMIIHGTTL

-74 KGAKTCFITTSGFR
+74 KGAKTCFITTEGFR

-103 ILIDKTMSLVPRKH
+103 ILIEKTMSLVPRKH
-117 RYVIDERT
+117 RFVIKERT
-125 DVNGSIITSIDK
+125 DVNGTILEPINTETFS
-137 GQFYNLIT
+137 NLVQ
-145 KIKNEKFESIAVGF
+145 KIKEEGFKSVGIGF

-164 NPENEKILKTF
+164 NSENENILRNY
-175 LTNELPD
+175 LLENLPG
-182 VEVSVSS
+182 VEVSISS

-211 PLMSNYLKKLDQKL
+211 PLMANYLKKLDNELKIK
-225 LNSGFNCPL
+225 GFDCPL
-234 LLMTSGGTLTNISS
+234 LLMTSGGTLTNIES

-268 TSIAEDM
+268 TSIADDL
-275 NLSKVISFDMG
+275 NLNKVISFDMG

-315 KGSGYPLRIPVI
+315 KGSGLPLRIPVI

-359 GPACYSN
+359 GPACYDN
-366 GGSMPTITDADL
+366 GGERPTITDADL

-383 NPDNFAGGKIKLS
+383 NPDNFAGGKISLS
-396 KQLADIAITEN
+396 KDLANKAIKKNISE
-407 IVKFVNIDTNIAA
+407 IVKMDNETAA

-469 RVSNIIIPTNA
+469 RVNSVIIPTNA

-501 RMLLNRFETDKVNDL
+501 RMLLNVFQAEKVNEL
-516 LEKMKNEAQSVI
+516 LKKMRNEAEKII
-528 QSETGSVKFVEERFA
+528 QNTSGKVSFAEERYA
-543 FMRYAGQGHEIKVQV
+543 FMRYAGQGHEIKVAI
-558 DNNLLT
+558 DNADLSNYH
-564 QSDISKIKSSFEKKY
+564 SAKIKSSFEEQY

-602 IKNEK
+602 IANEEKTSFKNLK
-607 LNSFQKLNSYKKIK
+607 SFNKIK
-621 EQSLVDIVDYDSS
+621 ESKLVDFVDYERNE
-634 KKIKVPYFERASL
+634 KIKIPYFERSEL
-647 KPGDIIEGH
+647 KPGDIISGQ
-656 CIISEEQTIKYAN
+656 CIISEDQTTVVVSKN
-669 INFWRGIAKERS
+669 FNTKVLSNNFLQMESIN
-681 YNYHHRKLYRLMEGN
+681 H
-696 TCAIQ
+696 
-701 AQVKDVMLDTL
+701 D
-712 DCLV
+712 

>member
-23 LTKKVLTSISQPELA
+23 LTKKVLTSISEPELA

-137 GQFYNLIT
+137 GQFYNLIN
-145 KIKNEKFESIAVGF
+145 KIKSEKFESIAVGF

-164 NPENEKILKTF
+164 NPENEKILKAF
-175 LTNELPD
+175 LTKELPD

-275 NLSKVISFDMG
+275 NLNKVISFDMG

-396 KQLADIAITEN
+396 KQLADKAITEN

-469 RVSNIIIPTNA
+469 RVSNVIIPTNA

-516 LEKMKNEAQSVI
+516 LEKMKNEAQSII
-528 QSETGSVKFVEERFA
+528 QSETGSIKFVEERFA

-564 QSDISKIKSSFEKKY
+564 QSDISKIKTSFEKKY

-607 LNSFQKLNSYKKIK
+607 TNSFKKLNSYKKIK
-621 EQSLVDIVDYDSS
+621 ENSLVDIVDYDSS
-634 KKIKVPYFERASL
+634 KKIKVPYFERDSL
-647 KPGDIIEGH
+647 KPGDFIEGH
-656 CIISEEQTIKYAN
+656 CIISEEQTTIVVSNKFN
-669 INFWRGIAKERS
+669 TKVLSNNF
-681 YNYHHRKLYRLMEGN
+681 LQMEYTN
-696 TCAIQ
+696 
-701 AQVKDVMLDTL
+701 DE
-712 DCLV
+712 